1 MECMARQ
8 GGLQEQELLRP
19 CPVGSRVLTQHS
31 QGQAAQGNAHG
42 TAPLRVVR
50 VHAGQQAQAWGAQTE
65 PTSAWA
71 HGGGSSLEA
80 AGIWGGSAA
89 PWLGWVQ

>member
-1 MECMARQ
+1 MECTARQ

-19 CPVGSRVLTQHS
+19 CPAGSRVLTQHS

-50 VHAGQQAQAWGAQTE
+50 VHAGQQA
-65 PTSAWA
+65 
-71 HGGGSSLEA
+71 
-80 AGIWGGSAA
+80 
-89 PWLGWVQ
+89 